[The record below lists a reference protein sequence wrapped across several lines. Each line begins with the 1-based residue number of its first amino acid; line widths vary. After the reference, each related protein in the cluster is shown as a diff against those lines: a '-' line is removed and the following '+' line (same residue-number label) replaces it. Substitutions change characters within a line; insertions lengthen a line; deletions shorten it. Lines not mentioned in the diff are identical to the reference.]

1 MSDKIKSSVNN
12 TDNNID
18 QIGEFTTDTAKEI
31 IKDNSANSDS
41 VDISKDDLKNTVD
54 KKSQSVINNIK
65 IAKNSEDK
73 ATENFDDASNSESVS
88 KKRNI
93 SENIEIDDD
102 ISKKNTD
109 DSQTFLHDLS
119 ENTNENI
126 ELADSTHAV
135 PNDAEPIIIIGGASE
150 VVFEPAEG
158 DESDIIEEQSIETE
172 ERKPKEKTLRIIE
185 GGGKEIVIDDTAS
198 INEKLGETPACTRNK
213 IKDKK
218 IGDIG
223 TYVAIGFFVVTII
236 ISLFNIKGMRY
247 PLSCL
252 FLSLAA
258 LTMGITTILRILNN
272 KKCDCAT
279 CKTQNKTFLYSVVL
293 WFLVFLGALIAFLVL
308 MFK

>member
-1 MSDKIKSSVNN
+1 MSDKIKSTVNN

-18 QIGEFTTDTAKEI
+18 QISEFATDAANAKI
-31 IKDNSANSDS
+31 KNDLANSNAIKD
-41 VDISKDDLKNTVD
+41 SKINLDN
-54 KKSQSVINNIK
+54 KSQSVIGDIE
-65 IAKNSEDK
+65 IAKNSQDQIV
-73 ATENFDDASNSESVS
+73 ENIDGASNSESVS
-88 KKRNI
+88 KKR
-93 SENIEIDDD
+93 SKSKNIENDDA
-102 ISKKNTD
+102 IGKKNVD
-109 DSQTFLHDLS
+109 DSQALINDLS
-119 ENTNENI
+119 GNIYENI
-126 ELADSTHAV
+126 ELSNSTHIA
-135 PNDAEPIIIIGGASE
+135 PNDEEPIIIIGGASE
-150 VVFEPAEG
+150 IVFEPAKG
-158 DESDIIEEQSIETE
+158 DESDIKEEQSIETE

-185 GGGKEIVIDDTAS
+185 GGGKEIVIDDTTS
-198 INEKLGETPACTRNK
+198 INEKLGEIPACTRNK

-293 WFLVFLGALIAFLVL
+293 WFLVFIGALIAFLVL
-308 MFK
+308 MLK

>member
-1 MSDKIKSSVNN
+1 MSDKIKSTVNN
-12 TDNNID
+12 ADNNID
-18 QIGEFTTDTAKEI
+18 QISDFATDAAKAKI
-31 IKDNSANSDS
+31 KNDLANSNAIKD
-41 VDISKDDLKNTVD
+41 SKINLDN
-54 KKSQSVINNIK
+54 KSQSVISDIE
-65 IAKNSEDK
+65 IAKNSK
-73 ATENFDDASNSESVS
+73 GQIAENIDGASNSESVS
-88 KKRNI
+88 KKSSK
-93 SENIEIDDD
+93 SENIENDDD
-102 ISKKNTD
+102 IGKKIAD

-150 VVFEPAEG
+150 VVFEPAKG
-158 DESDIIEEQSIETE
+158 AESDIKEEQSIETE

-185 GGGKEIVIDDTAS
+185 GGGKEIVIDDTTS
-198 INEKLGETPACTRNK
+198 INEKLGEIPACTRNK

-293 WFLVFLGALIAFLVL
+293 WLLVFLGALIAFLVL
-308 MFK
+308 IFK

>member
-1 MSDKIKSSVNN
+1 MSDKIKSTVNN

-18 QIGEFTTDTAKEI
+18 QISDFATDAAKAKI
-31 IKDNSANSDS
+31 KNDLANSNAIKD
-41 VDISKDDLKNTVD
+41 SKINLDN
-54 KKSQSVINNIK
+54 KSQSVISDIE
-65 IAKNSEDK
+65 IAKNSKDQI
-73 ATENFDDASNSESVS
+73 AENIDGASNSESVINKRS
-88 KKRNI
+88 K
-93 SENIEIDDD
+93 SANIENDDA
-102 ISKKNTD
+102 IGKKNTD

-150 VVFEPAEG
+150 VVFEPAKG
-158 DESDIIEEQSIETE
+158 DESDIKEEQSIETE

-185 GGGKEIVIDDTAS
+185 GGGKEIVIDDTTS
-198 INEKLGETPACTRNK
+198 INEKLGEIPACTRNK

>member
-1 MSDKIKSSVNN
+1 MSDKIKSTVNN

-18 QIGEFTTDTAKEI
+18 QISEFATDAANAKI
-31 IKDNSANSDS
+31 KNDLANSNAIKD
-41 VDISKDDLKNTVD
+41 SKINLDN
-54 KKSQSVINNIK
+54 KSQSVISDIE
-65 IAKNSEDK
+65 IAKNSQDQIV
-73 ATENFDDASNSESVS
+73 ENIDDASNSESVS

-223 TYVAIGFFVVTII
+223 TYIAIGFFVVTII

-293 WFLVFLGALIAFLVL
+293 WLLVFIGALIAFLVL

>member
-1 MSDKIKSSVNN
+1 MSDKIKSTVNN

-18 QIGEFTTDTAKEI
+18 QISEFATDAANAKI
-31 IKDNSANSDS
+31 KNDLANSNAIKD
-41 VDISKDDLKNTVD
+41 SKINLDN
-54 KKSQSVINNIK
+54 KSQSVISDIE
-65 IAKNSEDK
+65 IAKNSQDQIV
-73 ATENFDDASNSESVS
+73 ENIDGASNSESVS
-88 KKRNI
+88 KKR
-93 SENIEIDDD
+93 SKSKNIENDDA
-102 ISKKNTD
+102 IGKKNAD
-109 DSQTFLHDLS
+109 DSQALINDLS
-119 ENTNENI
+119 GNINENI
-126 ELADSTHAV
+126 ELSNSTHIA
-135 PNDAEPIIIIGGASE
+135 PNDEEPIIIIGGASE
-150 VVFEPAEG
+150 IVFEPAKG
-158 DESDIIEEQSIETE
+158 DESDIKEEQSIETE

-185 GGGKEIVIDDTAS
+185 GGGKEIVIDDTTS
-198 INEKLGETPACTRNK
+198 INEKLGEIPACTRNK

-293 WFLVFLGALIAFLVL
+293 WLLVFIGALIAFLVL
-308 MFK
+308 IFK

>member
-1 MSDKIKSSVNN
+1 MSDKIKSTVNN

-18 QIGEFTTDTAKEI
+18 QISDFATDAAKAKI
-31 IKDNSANSDS
+31 KNDLANSNAIKD
-41 VDISKDDLKNTVD
+41 SKINLDN
-54 KKSQSVINNIK
+54 KSQSVISDIE
-65 IAKNSEDK
+65 IAKNSKDQI
-73 ATENFDDASNSESVS
+73 AENIDGASNSESVINKRS
-88 KKRNI
+88 K
-93 SENIEIDDD
+93 SANIENDDD
-102 ISKKNTD
+102 IGKKIAD

-150 VVFEPAEG
+150 VVFEPTKG
-158 DESDIIEEQSIETE
+158 DESDIKEEQSIETE

-185 GGGKEIVIDDTAS
+185 GGGKEIVIDDTTS
-198 INEKLGETPACTRNK
+198 INEKLDETPACTRNK

-272 KKCDCAT
+272 KKCDCVT

>member
-1 MSDKIKSSVNN
+1 MSDKIKSTVNN

-18 QIGEFTTDTAKEI
+18 QISDFATDAAKAKI
-31 IKDNSANSDS
+31 KNDLANSNAIKD
-41 VDISKDDLKNTVD
+41 SKINLDN
-54 KKSQSVINNIK
+54 KSQSVISDIE
-65 IAKNSEDK
+65 IAKNSKDQI
-73 ATENFDDASNSESVS
+73 AENIYGASNSESVS
-88 KKRNI
+88 KKSSK
-93 SENIEIDDD
+93 SENIENDDD
-102 ISKKNTD
+102 IGKKIAD

-150 VVFEPAEG
+150 VVFEPTKG
-158 DESDIIEEQSIETE
+158 DESDIKEEQSIETE

-185 GGGKEIVIDDTAS
+185 GGGKEIVIDDTTS
-198 INEKLGETPACTRNK
+198 INEKLDETPACTRNK

-272 KKCDCAT
+272 KKCDCVT

>member
-1 MSDKIKSSVNN
+1 MSDKIKSTVNN

-18 QIGEFTTDTAKEI
+18 QISEFATDAANAKI
-31 IKDNSANSDS
+31 KNDLANNNAIKD
-41 VDISKDDLKNTVD
+41 SKINLDN
-54 KKSQSVINNIK
+54 KSQSVISDIE
-65 IAKNSEDK
+65 IAKNSQDQIV
-73 ATENFDDASNSESVS
+73 ENIDGASNSESVS
-88 KKRNI
+88 KKR
-93 SENIEIDDD
+93 SKSKNIENDDA
-102 ISKKNTD
+102 IGKKNAD
-109 DSQTFLHDLS
+109 DSQALINDLS
-119 ENTNENI
+119 GNINENI
-126 ELADSTHAV
+126 ELSNSTHIAQ
-135 PNDAEPIIIIGGASE
+135 NDEEPIIIIGGASE
-150 VVFEPAEG
+150 IVFEPAKG
-158 DESDIIEEQSIETE
+158 DESDIKEEQSIETE

-185 GGGKEIVIDDTAS
+185 GGGKEIVIDDTTS
-198 INEKLGETPACTRNK
+198 INEKLGEIPACTRNK

-293 WFLVFLGALIAFLVL
+293 WLLVFIGALIAFLVL
-308 MFK
+308 IFK

>member
-1 MSDKIKSSVNN
+1 MSDKIKSTVNN
-12 TDNNID
+12 ADNNID
-18 QIGEFTTDTAKEI
+18 QISDFATDAAKAKI
-31 IKDNSANSDS
+31 KNDLANSNAIKD
-41 VDISKDDLKNTVD
+41 SKINLDN
-54 KKSQSVINNIK
+54 KSQSVISDIN
-65 IAKNSEDK
+65 IAKNSKDQI
-73 ATENFDDASNSESVS
+73 AENIDGASNSESVINKRS
-88 KKRNI
+88 K
-93 SENIEIDDD
+93 SANIENDYAIG
-102 ISKKNTD
+102 KKNTD
-109 DSQTFLHDLS
+109 DSQTLINDLS
-119 ENTNENI
+119 GNINENI
-126 ELADSTHAV
+126 ELSNSTHIA
-135 PNDAEPIIIIGGASE
+135 PNNAEPIIIIGGASE
-150 VVFEPAEG
+150 IVFEPTKG
-158 DESDIIEEQSIETE
+158 DDSDIIVEQSIESE

-185 GGGKEIVIDDTAS
+185 GGGKEIVIDDTTS
-198 INEKLGETPACTRNK
+198 INEKLGEIPACTRNK

>member
-1 MSDKIKSSVNN
+1 MSDKIKSTVNN

-18 QIGEFTTDTAKEI
+18 QISDFATDAAKAKI
-31 IKDNSANSDS
+31 KNDLANSNAIKD
-41 VDISKDDLKNTVD
+41 SKINLDN
-54 KKSQSVINNIK
+54 KSQSVISDIE
-65 IAKNSEDK
+65 IAKNSKDQI
-73 ATENFDDASNSESVS
+73 AENIDGASNSESVS
-88 KKRNI
+88 KK
-93 SENIEIDDD
+93 SSKSANIENDDA
-102 ISKKNTD
+102 IGKKNTD
-109 DSQTFLHDLS
+109 DSQTLINDLS
-119 ENTNENI
+119 GNINENI

-150 VVFEPAEG
+150 IVFEPTKG
-158 DESDIIEEQSIETE
+158 NDSDIIVEQSIESE

-185 GGGKEIVIDDTAS
+185 GGGKEIVIDDTTS
-198 INEKLGETPACTRNK
+198 INEKLGEIPACTRNK